1 MINIAEVVKEL
12 ISADYVHLE
21 SLRTH
26 TLNLHA
32 YASLIQP
39 TIELRAK
46 KPVKVGSIVM
56 ALSRLSKSLASV
68 PELIPTVVIETLVV
82 KSGLT
87 VVNYEKTSKLIAIL
101 SQASIARS
109 DRDFFVI
116 SEALAEIAIVAP
128 NENMKVIEALIPYQ
142 PKSKF
147 TDAVAITLRFGID
160 YVVIPNVLY
169 AFVSTLAMRRI
180 NLLEIVSTLTEV
192 AFIIENKDMDVA
204 VDIFKRF
211 LP

>member
-39 TIELRAK
+39 SIENRAK

-68 PELIPTVVIETLVV
+68 PELIPTVIIETLIV

-192 AFIIENKDMDVA
+192 AFIIENKDMDEA